1 MPIKPQLPV
10 ALIAFRLSSFVLSH
24 FSLTAF
30 MTATPLSSSQQQ
42 DVPENNRLPSE
53 RAIPIAR
60 VGLIAMDMDS
70 TAITIECV
78 DEIADFAGVK
88 AEVSAITELA
98 MRGELDFQQS
108 LRQRVACLEGLST
121 RVLEEVYNDRL
132 KPSPGLAELM
142 AYAQAH
148 QVKTM
153 LISGGFTY
161 FTERMRQRFGYT
173 YTRANTLGEHDGR
186 LTGKVCGA
194 IVDSVEKE
202 RLLRFL
208 SSTLPAHRS
217 ATIALGD
224 GANDLP
230 MLHAATLGVACHAK
244 PKVREQVPVAIN
256 VGGLEQLIALLPA

>member
-1 MPIKPQLPV
+1 MSNIEP
-10 ALIAFRLSSFVLSH
+10 
-24 FSLTAF
+24 
-30 MTATPLSSSQQQ
+30 
-42 DVPENNRLPSE
+42 NRLPLE
-53 RAIPIAR
+53 RAIAISR

-70 TAITIECV
+70 TAITIECI

-88 AEVSAITELA
+88 SEVSAITAAA
-98 MRGELDFQQS
+98 MRGELDFPES
-108 LRQRVACLEGLST
+108 LRRRVACLEGLSVD
-121 RVLEEVYNDRL
+121 VLREVYDERL

-142 AYAQAH
+142 RYANENG
-148 QVKTM
+148 VKTM

-161 FTERMRQRFGYT
+161 FTERMRRRFGFT
-173 YTRANTLGEHDGR
+173 YTRANTLGEIDGK

-208 SSTLPAHRS
+208 ASTLAPSRS
-217 ATIALGD
+217 ATVALGD

-256 VGGLEQLIALLPA
+256 SGGLEQLIQLLPQA